1 MRELP
6 IITKIL
12 LAINIVIFVANQFG
26 ALPYTVAYPGVY
38 NIGTFLAH
46 FSHSSLM
53 HLASNGIGIFMVSP
67 LLERM
72 LGKRKYILLLL
83 FLWLAQ
89 AMLLPQVLTAPTL
102 GFSGILM
109 GMFTYLAMSL
119 WWLDHENP
127 LRMFGRD
134 LLVLVGINLAL
145 PLLIPQISFLGH
157 AMGAILGLFAVSLVE
172 IVNRYK
178 TR

>member
-1 MRELP
+1 MRNIP

-12 LAINIVIFVANQFG
+12 LAINVVIFVANQFG
-26 ALPYTVAYPGVY
+26 ALSYTIAYPGIY
-38 NIGTFLAH
+38 DIGTFLSQ
-46 FSHSSLM
+46 FSHESLM
-53 HLASNGIGIFMVSP
+53 HLASNGIGIFIVSP

-72 LGKRKYILLLL
+72 LGEKKYILFLL

-89 AMLLPQVLTAPTL
+89 TAILPQILNAPTL

-119 WWLDHENP
+119 WWLDYKNP
-127 LRMFGRD
+127 LHMLGHD
-134 LLVLVGINLAL
+134 LLVLVGINLVL

-157 AMGAILGLFAVSLVE
+157 ALGAILGLFAVSFSE
-172 IVNRYK
+172 ILKR
-178 TR
+178 R

>member
-1 MRELP
+1 MRDLP
-6 IITKIL
+6 LITKIL
-12 LAINIVIFVANQFG
+12 LAINVVIFVANQFG

-38 NIGTFLAH
+38 SLGTFLSH
-46 FSHSSLM
+46 FSHASLM
-53 HLASNGIGIFMVSP
+53 HLASNGIGIFMISP

-72 LGKRKYILLLL
+72 LGAKKYVIFLL

-89 AMLLPQVLTAPTL
+89 VAILPQILTAPTL

-109 GMFTYLAMSL
+109 GMFTYLALKL
-119 WWLDHENP
+119 WWLEPGNP

-134 LLVLVGINLAL
+134 LLVLVGINLAT

-157 AMGAILGLFAVSLVE
+157 AIGALLGLVAISLAE
-172 IVNRYK
+172 IFRRRK
-178 TR
+178 